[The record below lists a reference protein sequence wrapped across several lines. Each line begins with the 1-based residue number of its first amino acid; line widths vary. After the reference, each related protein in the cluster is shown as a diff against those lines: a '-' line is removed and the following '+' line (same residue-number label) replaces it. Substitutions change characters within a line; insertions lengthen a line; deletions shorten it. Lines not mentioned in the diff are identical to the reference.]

1 VESTTKL
8 FHVANKTF
16 FSMTQ
21 KPAGDDDA
29 TLFNFL
35 RAVALQRARCDG
47 SKHYYDHYQNHNLKH
62 NYNHNGCSNNFMRCD
77 DQRAMV
83 LQSQGCTL
91 RQTVWCQRCAE
102 RLARVSVR
110 GFREDLVNIGVP
122 GGLHQ
127 LQYVANR
134 QRERSFSRWLLP
146 ATNTSRDRP
155 IPLLSC
161 SRRVRHALVR
171 WFTL

>member
-1 VESTTKL
+1 MRHFLIFCAQLLFSVRGATAASTITTTTRTTISSTTTTTTA
-8 FHVANKTF
+8 VQTISCGA
-16 FSMTQ
+16 MT
-21 KPAGDDDA
+21 
-29 TLFNFL
+29 
-35 RAVALQRARCDG
+35 
-47 SKHYYDHYQNHNLKH
+47 
-62 NYNHNGCSNNFMRCD
+62 NGRLIL
-77 DQRAMV
+77 

-110 GFREDLVNIGVP
+110 GFREDFVNIGVP